1 VIERRRITRGAI
13 FDGDYS
19 RALVVRPS
27 PAALVLALAVPF
39 VFLHAHYQP
48 SVSVGPFTADLT
60 DFAILAAVVAAALD
74 GIRHGFAPLRGH
86 RVVWLSLAGFQV
98 LILASLLWAHHADPG
113 YGLKDHLVSALKF
126 VEYAFLAAAAPLAL
140 RREEDRRTFAWAI
153 LAWSVF
159 LTLVAVLQFIG
170 VVDEFKGRR
179 PEQREPS
186 YIGVHDL
193 GAFSGAAL
201 SIGFASIL
209 LGWRRLEGRL
219 GATTGAVGIAVA
231 AALDS
236 VGGMV
241 VTAVAAYALAR
252 RRGPVALK
260 RVLSVGLL
268 CVVVAVA
275 AVALRGAAIR
285 SFLQFLG
292 ISPATKQERN
302 QIQTYAQRTLLGYLG
317 VQIFLH
323 HPILGVGW
331 QESELPHAFEP
342 FLARARARFPS
353 AAAQSFPSRE
363 HTWGVQNGIIQT
375 LSDLG
380 IVGGLV
386 LAVLL
391 VATLQLLVRV
401 AARGPPELLWWSL
414 AGTGM
419 LVFAVAVFTG
429 SGLLPGLPV
438 DALLWLSIGLAVSLD
453 NSLTA
458 GR

>member
-1 VIERRRITRGAI
+1 
-13 FDGDYS
+13 
-19 RALVVRPS
+19 VVRPS

-39 VFLHAHYQP
+39 IFLHSHYQP
-48 SVSVGPFTADLT
+48 SLSAGPFTADLT
-60 DFAILAAVVAAALD
+60 DFAILAAVVAAAID

-86 RVVWLSLAGFQV
+86 RVVWLSLVGFQ
-98 LILASLLWAHHADPG
+98 LLLLASLAWAHHADPG

-140 RREEDRRTFAWAI
+140 RREEDRRAFAWAI
-153 LAWSVF
+153 LGWSAF
-159 LTLVAVLQFIG
+159 LTLIGVLQFLG

-209 LGWRRLEGRL
+209 LGRRRLEGRW
-219 GATTGAVGIAVA
+219 GATTGAIGIAVA

-241 VTAVAAYALAR
+241 LTAVAAYALAR
-252 RRGPVALK
+252 RRGPIALK
-260 RVLSVGLL
+260 RVATVAIL
-268 CVVVAVA
+268 CVVVTLA
-275 AVALRGAAIR
+275 AVTLRGAAIR

-292 ISPATKQERN
+292 ISPATKQEQH
-302 QIQTYAQRTLLGYLG
+302 QIQTYAQRTLLGYIGL
-317 VQIFLH
+317 QIFLH
-323 HPILGVGW
+323 HPIVGVGW
-331 QESELPHAFEP
+331 QESELPHSFEP
-342 FLARARARFPS
+342 FLARARARFPN
-353 AAAQSFPSRE
+353 AASQSFPSRE

-380 IVGGLV
+380 IVGGIV
-386 LAVLL
+386 LAVLIL
-391 VATLQLLVRV
+391 ATVRLLVRV
-401 AARGPPELLWWSL
+401 AARGPPPLLWWSL
-414 AGTGM
+414 AGSGM
-419 LVFAVAVFTG
+419 LIFALAVFTG

-438 DALLWLSIGLAVSLD
+438 DALLWLSVGLAVSLD

-458 GR
+458 ER